1 MLYIYE
7 NSLVTILVFNLLRK
21 SSIYS
26 LSLNT
31 YLLITILISLNEIVS
46 FQISFTVSTVSS
58 ALIMF
63 FYISSQIESFT
74 TSVYI
79 REVEMSIFIEYSLFS
94 SLTVNAVN
102 VSMILKIFIINSLK
116 SVSLFFYL
124 LFNIL
129 MYRNVLTFLI
139 ETLISEWL
147 ILLTEIL
154 IWKKSFNT
162 L

>member
-1 MLYIYE
+1 
-7 NSLVTILVFNLLRK
+7 
-21 SSIYS
+21 
-26 LSLNT
+26 
-31 YLLITILISLNEIVS
+31 
-46 FQISFTVSTVSS
+46 
-58 ALIMF
+58 MF

-79 REVEMSIFIEYSLFS
+79 RKVEMSIFIEYSLLS

-139 ETLISEWL
+139 ETLISE
-147 ILLTEIL
+147 
-154 IWKKSFNT
+154 
-162 L
+162 

>member
-102 VSMILKIFIINSLK
+102 VSIILKIFIINSLK

-139 ETLISEWL
+139 ETLISE
-147 ILLTEIL
+147 
-154 IWKKSFNT
+154 
-162 L
+162 